1 MAYPYLF
8 VLIFV
13 LRISTYYN
21 PAVNP
26 ELSRLIDVNL
36 SYESA
41 TLGGSGLYGIVRDKF
56 G

>member
-13 LRISTYYN
+13 LRFSTYYN

-36 SYESA
+36 SNKSA
-41 TLGGSGLYGIVRDKF
+41 SARTSGSYGIVWDCI

>member
-13 LRISTYYN
+13 VRYFRCYN

-41 TLGGSGLYGIVRDKF
+41 T
-56 G
+56 